1 MQFKRYVLKANI
13 RTQIFFLLLYNSIS
27 SLHFLSLLVIGLVS
41 LLVFPQPESFGR
53 FSVGK
58 TAKQINHVMQCKESS
73 GLLARDRLAT

>member
-1 MQFKRYVLKANI
+1 MQFKKYVLKANI

-27 SLHFLSLLVIGLVS
+27 SLHFLS